1 MVDNKYGID
10 LDETAELPTV
20 NHETTDIPHFPSEH
34 KELKDHDIPFT
45 QEEIVEEPEPEEKPK
60 KSSKNSKKTSKKKGT
75 FKKNPKGLNIAM
87 TVITI
92 IVNVLVTFMMFSITR
107 YAAIS
112 TDIFLK
118 INIGVLIVLLLIDLL
133 LVVMIKTRKVAVFV
147 IDLIV
152 LCLFLGV
159 GGYGTYIVSSV
170 NNSVDK
176 ITTTNTEKDVSASLV
191 VYSGT
196 DGDPITTIKDL
207 NGRNVGV
214 STGST
219 TGTIAEKKFKSEGIN
234 ANIVDCSGYDDVLQK
249 LIDGTIDC
257 AVLSP
262 TWQSQFQS
270 DASLADYL
278 SSMTVI
284 DTITDK
290 VQSTGV
296 AGADKDITKEPF
308 TVLVTGEN
316 EGLADTIILMSVN
329 PVSMKVIMTSIPRDS
344 YVPISCYNGSSSK
357 INAAHATSEA
367 CMVQTVED
375 LTGVDIDYTIEMNFA
390 SVIQVVDAVGGIDIN
405 VEASF
410 DAQCWDIPSDSLVV
424 LPLEEGYQHLNGTQA
439 LGYARE
445 RYAFEDGDFAR
456 QRHQQE
462 IIELVL
468 SKLLDSKSPQMFLDV
483 LSAAGDNIQTN
494 FTVDQMTS
502 FVNYALKKAQRYYDS
517 SNPVGVF
524 NFVSSREYGY
534 DSSVWNAG
542 LAMNLY
548 TYNLFD
554 GSVADNTAAI
564 ERNNNLYAQYNVPEN
579 VNWSANSTYTP
590 DPISAEWYTE
600 TLKGSDTEP
609 TQDYYYDEPA
619 VTPTPEPT
627 QPVETT
633 PSEDVPADSG
643 NDNPVVTPE
652 EPAQDPVP
660 EVPSDSGDTSSK
672 TDSE

>member
-1 MVDNKYGID
+1 MAKNKYDID
-10 LDETAELPTV
+10 LDATAELPTV
-20 NHETTDIPHFPSEH
+20 GHETTDIPNFPKAP

-45 QEEIVEEPEPEEKPK
+45 QEEIVEEPVQQPK
-60 KSSKNSKKTSKKKGT
+60 KSSKKPKKPAKKGT
-75 FKKNPKGLNIAM
+75 FKKNPKGLNIVM

-92 IVNVLVTFMMFSITR
+92 IVNVLVTFMMFSVTR

-112 TDIFLK
+112 ADIFLK
-118 INIGVLIVLLLIDLL
+118 INIGVLIVLLLIDVL

-147 IDLIV
+147 IDLLV

-159 GGYGTYIVSSV
+159 GGYGTYIISSV

-176 ITTTNTEKDVSASLV
+176 ITTTSTEKEVSASLV
-191 VYSGT
+191 IYSGT
-196 DGDPITTIKDL
+196 DGEPITTINDL
-207 NGRNVGV
+207 EGRNVGV

-219 TGTIAEKKFKSEGIN
+219 TGTIAEKKFKNDGIN
-234 ANIVDCSGYDDVLQK
+234 ANFVECSGYDDVLQK

-278 SSMTVI
+278 SSMTVL

-296 AGADKDITKEPF
+296 EGANKDITKEPF

-344 YVPISCYNGSSSK
+344 YVPIACYYGSSSK

-410 DAQCWDIPSDSLVV
+410 YAQCWDIEKDELLV
-424 LPLEEGYQHLNGTQA
+424 LPLSEGYQHLNGTQA

-468 SKLLDSKSPQMFLDV
+468 SKLLSSKSPQMFLDV

-502 FVNYALKKAQRYYDS
+502 FVNYALKKSQRYYDQG
-517 SNPVGVF
+517 NLVGIF

-534 DSSVWNAG
+534 DSSVWNPG
-542 LAMNLY
+542 LGMNLY
-548 TYNLFD
+548 TYNLFN
-554 GSVADNTAAI
+554 GSIADNTAAI
-564 ERNNNLYAQYNVPEN
+564 ERNNNLNAPYSVPEN

-590 DPISAEWYTE
+590 DPISYEWYTE
-600 TLKGSDTEP
+600 TLKGPETEP
-609 TQDYYYDEPA
+609 TPDYSYQEPEYTEPTVPSEPSYSDNNA
-619 VTPTPEPT
+619 AETPTVDPGNSEGGNEEVVDPA
-627 QPVETT
+627 PV
-633 PSEDVPADSG
+633 
-643 NDNPVVTPE
+643 PE
-652 EPAQDPVP
+652 EPDQSTAEDAGTGTT
-660 EVPSDSGDTSSK
+660 E
-672 TDSE
+672 